1 MKYILDTHIL
11 IWAFSDTENLSN
23 KVQKILDTEEGI
35 YTSIA
40 SLWEIGIKKSIGKLN
55 VPFSVKE
62 LEEQCLAQNIKILP
76 IKSDCIDKLSELPN
90 IHNDP
95 FDRMIIAQAQSE
107 NLTIITKD
115 SKIKLYDVNL
125 LW

>member
-11 IWAFSDTENLSN
+11 IWAFSDTENLSK

-35 YTSIA
+35 CTSIA

-76 IKSDCIDKLSELPN
+76 IKSDCIDKLAELPN
-90 IHNDP
+90 IHSDP

-115 SKIKLYDVNL
+115 SKIKMYDVNV

>member
-1 MKYILDTHIL
+1 MKYLLDTHIL
-11 IWAFSDTENLSN
+11 IWAFSDTENLSR

-35 YTSIA
+35 CTSIV

-55 VPFSVKE
+55 IPFTVKE
-62 LEEQCLAQNIKILP
+62 LEAQCIAQNIEILP
-76 IKSDCIDKLSELPN
+76 IQTDYIDRLSELPDF
-90 IHNDP
+90 HNDP

-115 SKIKLYDVNL
+115 SKIKLYDVNV

>member
-11 IWAFSDTENLSN
+11 IWAFSDTENLSK

-35 YTSIA
+35 CTSIA

-62 LEEQCLAQNIKILP
+62 LEEQCIAQNISILP
-76 IKSDCIDKLSELPN
+76 IKSDCIDKQSELPN

-107 NLTIITKD
+107 NLTIITRD
-115 SKIKLYDVNL
+115 SKIKLYDVNV

>member
-1 MKYILDTHIL
+1 MGDWNQKEHRKTQCSF
-11 IWAFSDTENLSN
+11 FS
-23 KVQKILDTEEGI
+23 
-35 YTSIA
+35 
-40 SLWEIGIKKSIGKLN
+40 
-55 VPFSVKE
+55 
-62 LEEQCLAQNIKILP
+62 LAQNIKILP

-115 SKIKLYDVNL
+115 TKIKLYDVNVL
-125 LW
+125 G